1 MNSESVLQPA
11 QDVTRHAQLWLVRHG
26 ETEWSI
32 SGQHTGRTNLPLTHK
47 GEQNALEIGR
57 YLKGRSFAV
66 VLTSPLLRARETCRL
81 AGFGEKAEADSNLQE
96 WDYGDYEG
104 RTTDEIRKVRPGW
117 SLWKDGV
124 PGGESLEVVAARAQ
138 AVIDDVA
145 GSAGD
150 VLLFAHGHIL
160 RVLSCC
166 WLGLPPEDGRLFALA
181 TGTVSMLGYEHE
193 MRVLTRLNAGVEN
206 F

>member
-1 MNSESVLQPA
+1 MNSVSVPQPA
-11 QDVTRHAQLWLVRHG
+11 QHVTRHAQLWLVRHG
-26 ETEWSI
+26 ETEWSL
-32 SGQHTGRTNLPLTHK
+32 SGQHTGRTDIPLTQK
-47 GEQNALEIGR
+47 GEHDAIQLGR
-57 YLKGRSFAV
+57 YLKGRNFAV

-81 AGFGEKAEADSNLQE
+81 AGFGENAKVTPNLRE

-104 RTTDEIRKVRPGW
+104 RTTYEIRKVRPGW
-117 SLWKDGV
+117 SLWRDGV
-124 PGGESLEVVAARAQ
+124 PGGESLELVAARAQ

-145 GSAGD
+145 GSPGD
-150 VLLFAHGHIL
+150 ALLFAHGHIL

-193 MRVLTRLNAGVEN
+193 TRVITRLNAGVED

>member
-1 MNSESVLQPA
+1 MNSVSVAEPA
-11 QDVTRHAQLWLVRHG
+11 QRVTRRAQVWLVRHG
-26 ETEWSI
+26 ETQWSL
-32 SGQHTGRTNLPLTHK
+32 SGQHTGRTDIPLTEK
-47 GEQNALEIGR
+47 GEHQAIQLAR
-57 YLKGRSFAV
+57 YLKGRNFAV

-81 AGFGEKAEADSNLQE
+81 AGFGENAKVAPNLRE

-104 RTTDEIRKVRPGW
+104 CTTYEIREVRPGW

-181 TGTVSMLGYEHE
+181 TGAVSTLGYEDE
-193 MRVLTRLNAGVEN
+193 MRVITRLNVA
-206 F
+206 